1 MKFLEKINSNH
12 YSSIANACESS
23 TRGVSNF
30 FSENMLRVRNLVDN
44 KILQKKTSSN
54 EKIDPNTETENKK
67 KEKDTPV
74 LYRRL
79 PRGKLHRPKKCN
91 KKSSQTRVL
100 QIKKEVS
107 QKQEVS
113 LILKFDLLLSAALQ
127 KQPWFIPMS
136 QMLFELVFKNT
147 EKSEVP
153 STSETQSNLKQITI
167 SGNQKAI
174 KSPEAEKA
182 EKAEKAEI
190 EPLTE
195 AVIEPSTELTTKTTP
210 TPEKNKLSVWQVI
223 KNRVV
228 SLFQRLFSLTKIENK
243 NKGTFDFDQILKS
256 QNLQNIK
263 LFLKEYKKENSNK
276 MINMDNNQINSLWNM
291 AKNENDKQMLKSLF
305 PLVVHAVLEQRK
317 NEANTNSTNLGDW
330 LLEGCEQQFDLN
342 PKNRS
347 GESAVY
353 VAVKN
358 GDEKAVKIFFL
369 YKQVNDHFKKNTND
383 FEKLIK
389 AAEKNK
395 IKNFLNDRK
404 T

>member
-1 MKFLEKINSNH
+1 MKFNDISNY
-12 YSSIANACESS
+12 YSKFNTYKSD
-23 TRGVSNF
+23 VSDFVSKNV
-30 FSENMLRVRNLVDN
+30 LRVRNLVDN

-79 PRGKLHRPKKCN
+79 PREKLHRPKKCN
-91 KKSSQTRVL
+91 KNSSQTRVL
-100 QIKKEVS
+100 QIKKEVP

-113 LILKFDLLLSAALQ
+113 LILKFDLLLSASLQ

-174 KSPEAEKA
+174 KSPEAEKT
-182 EKAEKAEI
+182 EI

-195 AVIEPSTELTTKTTP
+195 AVIEPSTELTTKTKTKT
-210 TPEKNKLSVWQVI
+210 TPEKNKFYGWQGI

-263 LFLKEYKKENSNK
+263 LFLKEYKKENSSK
-276 MINMDNNQINSLWNM
+276 TINMDNNQINSLWNM

-305 PLVVHAVLEQRK
+305 PLVLHAVLEQRK
-317 NEANTNSTNLGDW
+317 NEANTNSTNLDDW

-369 YKQVNDHFKKNTND
+369 YKEVDDHFKKNTND